1 MGASQPGFCVA
12 AATRRPVLRELSAAA
27 AFFTEVDR
35 VESLAFSV
43 ISPPAGLTGSLP
55 FAEPFGVVATGSFAE
70 PVELFEPVEPVELFE
85 SSELFV
91 ALEGV
96 PSASAFALDVA
107 REDGFFLLLAMK
119 RCSLDATGGAG
130 VPRGSAGTDLGLG

>member
-70 PVELFEPVEPVELFE
+70 PVEPVE

>member
-70 PVELFEPVEPVELFE
+70 PVELFE